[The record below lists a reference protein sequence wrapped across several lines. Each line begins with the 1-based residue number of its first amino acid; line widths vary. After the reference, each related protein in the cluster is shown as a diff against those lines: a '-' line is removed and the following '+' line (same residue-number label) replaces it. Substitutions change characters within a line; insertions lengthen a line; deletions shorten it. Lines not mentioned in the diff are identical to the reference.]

1 MAPRRKHLYKRPTQ
15 IVDIGARTKSRNDLK
30 LLNTNEEFDRYIK
43 YFNKRTI
50 LLERN
55 IDPQFMSNF
64 GLEAIF
70 ERMGWT
76 LVISLVEPVYTLLVR
91 SFYSKAHFTH
101 RALID
106 CTLRGKDIRLTPR
119 L

>member
-15 IVDIGARTKSRNDLK
+15 TVDNEAITKSWNDIRLF
-30 LLNTNEEFDRYIK
+30 NTNEEFDRYIQ

-70 ERMGWT
+70 ERMGST
-76 LVISLVEPVYTLLVR
+76 PVISLVEPMYTLLVR
-91 SFYSKAHFTH
+91 CFYSKAHSTH
-101 RALID
+101 RAFID